1 MDTNTITI
9 KITTL
14 RTNCILC
21 HKIECNYSL
30 AHAALDCSFRKKYC
44 EVCLHKTKGLWG
56 NVNCDQNTRYVF
68 MGKLNL
74 NMTESKA

>member
-1 MDTNTITI
+1 MQ
-9 KITTL
+9 L
-14 RTNCILC
+14 
-21 HKIECNYSL
+21 L